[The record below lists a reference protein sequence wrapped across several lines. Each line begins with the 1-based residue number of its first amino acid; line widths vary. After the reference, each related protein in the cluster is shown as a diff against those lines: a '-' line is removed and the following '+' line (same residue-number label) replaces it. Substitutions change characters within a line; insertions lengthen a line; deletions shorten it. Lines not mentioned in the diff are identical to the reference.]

1 MSRRLQGRVPTAAL
15 RRASGAAATDWSV
28 ERGDV
33 MGALVVLGQFFI
45 GVGVLLLGLAAIWFV
60 SVYAQKR
67 E

>member
-1 MSRRLQGRVPTAAL
+1 
-15 RRASGAAATDWSV
+15 
-28 ERGDV
+28 